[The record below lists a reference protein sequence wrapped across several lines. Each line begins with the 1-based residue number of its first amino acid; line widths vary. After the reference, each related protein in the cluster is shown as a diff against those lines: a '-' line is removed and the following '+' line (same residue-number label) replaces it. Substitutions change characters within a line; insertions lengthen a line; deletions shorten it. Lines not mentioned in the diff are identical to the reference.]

1 MAAYRQ
7 RITALLSITERGKGK
22 KLIEMLD
29 KQSITVHLHCV
40 GFGTASS
47 DMMDILGLDS
57 NDKDVVISLA
67 AYSAVERLAETLGDE
82 FANKRNLSGL
92 LMILSPDA
100 VGRLMS
106 AIIVHNTPESDEKGA
121 NPKAMESTHK
131 FSLVLIAVN
140 QGYSEKV
147 MQTAKRA
154 GATGGTVIRARMD
167 DSDIIEHAIGMNV
180 HSEKE
185 IVSILAPDN
194 VRNKILE
201 DVNSEFGLR
210 SEANGI
216 VFSLPVEK
224 AFKI

>member
-1 MAAYRQ
+1 MKDMQ
-7 RITALLSITERGKGK
+7 RITALLGITERGKGK

-29 KQSITVHLHCV
+29 KQGITVHLHCV
-40 GFGTASS
+40 GVGTASS

-57 NDKDVVISLA
+57 SDKDVIISMA
-67 AYSAVERLAETLGDE
+67 TYGAVLGLAEQLGDE
-82 FANKRNLSGL
+82 LSNRRNLSGL

-100 VGRLMS
+100 AGKLMS
-106 AIIVHNTPESDEKGA
+106 AIIVHNTPDTADKGEGGTV
-121 NPKAMESTHK
+121 MESNHK
-131 FSLVLIAVN
+131 FSLVLISVN

-147 MQTAKRA
+147 MHTARRA

-167 DSDIIEHAIGMNV
+167 GTDMIEDAIGKAV
-180 HSEKE
+180 PAEKE

-201 DVNSEFGLR
+201 DVNAEFGLR
-210 SEANGI
+210 TEANGL